1 MTPDEPGPDDP
12 GPDGDPGGWRATSA
26 QGLLL
31 ARWTAGEL
39 AAQWVSGLARWTW
52 LVAGLAVLV
61 AAVSIPVDPDWPF
74 VALGVLL
81 LLGAAAFRLTL
92 ALASAIL
99 RRLALP
105 RRARHLRAESA
116 AARQRVRTELEQ
128 SGVPVSIRHAVGF
141 LWALVRG
148 RRPHARVTEDLSG
161 FTSRMVSAAELAHL
175 RARLAEGAGDGTA
188 PRVPTGPAAV
198 PTDAGPVAPD
208 PPPGRGGGA
217 AEDGPAEGA
226 DR

>member
-1 MTPDEPGPDDP
+1 MTSSGAGGDGPGVSDHP
-12 GPDGDPGGWRATSA
+12 GGARDPGGWRATSA

-39 AAQWVSGLARWTW
+39 AAQWVTGLARWSW
-52 LVAGLAVLV
+52 LVAGLAVVV
-61 AAVSIPVDPDWPF
+61 AAVSLPVDPDWPF

-92 ALASAIL
+92 ALASWIL

-116 AARQRVRTELEQ
+116 AARQRVRAELEQ
-128 SGVPVSIRHAVGF
+128 SGVPVSIRHAFGF

-148 RRPHARVTEDLSG
+148 RRPHAPVTEDLRG
-161 FTSRMVSAAELAHL
+161 FTTRVVSAAELAHL
-175 RARLAEGAGDGTA
+175 RDRLAEGTAGG
-188 PRVPTGPAAV
+188 
-198 PTDAGPVAPD
+198 
-208 PPPGRGGGA
+208 
-217 AEDGPAEGA
+217 EDGPAEGA